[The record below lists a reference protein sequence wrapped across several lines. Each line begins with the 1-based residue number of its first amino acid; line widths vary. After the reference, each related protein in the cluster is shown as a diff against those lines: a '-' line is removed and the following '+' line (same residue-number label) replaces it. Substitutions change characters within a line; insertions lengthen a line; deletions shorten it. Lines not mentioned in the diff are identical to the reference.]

1 METATLSN
9 LRPQSV
15 TPCYHRHRFAQICTN
30 ECCVQCAY
38 VGFIYIKGDM
48 QHKGS
53 TDRSRNLTL
62 SVFSLHVAAFGKAI
76 SRQLK
81 IYMQKENLSRTN
93 QSDTFSGS

>member
-1 METATLSN
+1 
-9 LRPQSV
+9 
-15 TPCYHRHRFAQICTN
+15 
-30 ECCVQCAY
+30 
-38 VGFIYIKGDM
+38 M